1 MAVTLRDVAQRAGV
15 SVRTASNVAND
26 FVYVA
31 PATRAKVKAA
41 IEELG
46 YRPNLAARTLRQGR
60 SRMLG
65 IGVPELVVSYFPELC
80 ELLAAEAGRQGYS
93 VIVESTG
100 GQLAEERELVRRP
113 RVTHVVDGLIFSP
126 MALDTAELVA
136 LGKGTPLVLLG
147 ERIED
152 GPFDHVGIDNL
163 AATRAAV
170 DHLVGLG
177 RRRVAAI
184 GHQPPKGGS
193 TAQVRSA
200 GYRKALR
207 AAGLALDPSLL
218 VSTPRFHRADGAR
231 AAERLLERPDPPDA
245 VFCYNDLLAVGALRR
260 ARELGFRVPEDL
272 AVVGFDDVDEG
283 RYSNPTLT
291 TVSPDK
297 AELARLAVEQLLRRI
312 DGDDRPPVTLSVPF
326 ELAVR
331 ESTVGPSRR
340 PARRRR
346 PVPA

>member
-15 SVRTASNVAND
+15 SVRTVSNVAND

-31 PATRAKVKAA
+31 PATRARVKAA

-46 YRPNLAARTLRQGR
+46 YRPNLAARTLRQGH
-60 SRMLG
+60 SRTLG
-65 IGVPELVVSYFPELC
+65 IGVPSLAVSYFPELC
-80 ELLAAEAGRQGYS
+80 ELLAAEAGRHGYS

-100 GQLAEERELVRRP
+100 GHLAEERELVRRP
-113 RVTHVVDGLIFSP
+113 RVTHLVDGLIFSP
-126 MALDTAELVA
+126 TALDSDELLA

-147 ERIED
+147 ERIEE

-163 AATRAAV
+163 AATRAAIE
-170 DHLVGLG
+170 HLVGLG

-184 GHQPPKGGS
+184 GHQPATGGS
-193 TAQVRSA
+193 TAQVRSV

-207 AAGLALDPSLL
+207 AAGLPFDASLL
-218 VSTPRFHRADGAR
+218 VPTPRFHRADGAR
-231 AAERLLERPDPPDA
+231 AVEILLDRPDPPDA
-245 VFCYNDLLAVGALRR
+245 VFCYNDLLALGALRR

-272 AVVGFDDVDEG
+272 AIVGFDDVDES
-283 RYSNPTLT
+283 RYSVPSLT
-291 TVSPDK
+291 SVSPDK
-297 AELARLAVEQLLRRI
+297 AELARLAVAQLLQRI
-312 DGDDRPPVTLSVPF
+312 EGDDSPPVTRSVPY

-340 PARRRR
+340 PARRRPR
-346 PVPA
+346 SR